1 MAALPLIFDC
11 DPGVD
16 DAVALFLA
24 FAAPDAL
31 DLLAITTVGGNVDVA
46 QTARN
51 ARIIRQR
58 AGRDD
63 VPVYAGAGAPL
74 ARAPVAA
81 SHFHGESGLGDL
93 PVFEPSVPL
102 APGEA
107 ADAIVDL
114 VMGRPPGAV
123 TLAVTGPMTNLA
135 LALRREPRLAARLG
149 PVVAMGGAR
158 SQGGNITASAE
169 YNIFADPHAAQAV
182 LSAGLSVTLMGLD
195 VTHQVRA
202 TPARVAA
209 IGAIDT
215 VAGRTVSAILDFCVR
230 TQKALVGW
238 DSPPLH
244 DPCVIAYLLA
254 PHLFTLVL
262 ANVQVETQ
270 SPLTQGHTAVEFR
283 LQGRAPANARWATA
297 ADADGVFALLI
308 DRLAR
313 R

>member
-1 MAALPLIFDC
+1 VAALPLIFDC

-182 LSAGLSVTLMGLD
+182 
-195 VTHQVRA
+195 VRA